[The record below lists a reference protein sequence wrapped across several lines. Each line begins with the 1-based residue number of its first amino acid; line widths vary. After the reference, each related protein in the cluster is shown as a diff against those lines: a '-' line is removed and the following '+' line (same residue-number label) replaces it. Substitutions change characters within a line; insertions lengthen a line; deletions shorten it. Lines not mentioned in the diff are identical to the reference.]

1 MEPPARATFS
11 FTGMASGL
19 PASRNRSPIR
29 PLTKLANLQSTLS
42 KSSSKS
48 WANWS
53 VEEAGKLDMKF
64 TIRMS
69 DNMMLYSKESMPV
82 KQFEQTMKHM
92 DDIQGM
98 RKRASETAANMI
110 VQSIE
115 EDTILVIF
123 GSNHI

>member
-1 MEPPARATFS
+1 M
-11 FTGMASGL
+11 
-19 PASRNRSPIR
+19 
-29 PLTKLANLQSTLS
+29 
-42 KSSSKS
+42 
-48 WANWS
+48 
-53 VEEAGKLDMKF
+53 EEAGKLDMKF